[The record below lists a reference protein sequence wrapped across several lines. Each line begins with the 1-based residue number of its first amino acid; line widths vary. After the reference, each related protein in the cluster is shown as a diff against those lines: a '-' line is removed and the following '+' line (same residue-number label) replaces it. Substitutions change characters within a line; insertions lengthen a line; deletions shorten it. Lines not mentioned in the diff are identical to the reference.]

1 MEAKIIADTIIQ
13 MSDMARAN
21 EISLKLHGAVNAALW
36 ELATLKGKRGEV
48 HAILKAYS
56 LELFGV
62 LDEALLETGGP
73 LTDAERREAERMV
86 GLSGR

>member
-21 EISLKLHGAVNAALW
+21 EISLKLQGTVNAALW
-36 ELATLKGKRGEV
+36 ELATLKGKREEV